1 MTLRHP
7 DYTLLALAGGLL
19 LFGLLMLTSASS
31 VTGLAIFGDQFHFI
45 KRQVLFGLLPGLVA
59 GYILYK
65 TPSHIWKDNTGVIMV
80 FSLLLLVVVLI
91 PGVGS
96 TYEKNARSWI
106 NIAGLSFQPAE
117 FVKLGLILFFSGYI
131 LKRGEKIKQWQEGF
145 IPALVAGLAP
155 VGLLLFQ
162 PDLGT
167 AAILFCVLIGL
178 LFFAGAKLKHLGALL
193 LIGLVALGAMVAA
206 APYRLERITTFMHP
220 ELDPLGIGYQIN
232 QAYLAIG
239 SGGLSG
245 LGLGQSRQKMQYLP
259 EVHADSIFA
268 IMAEETG
275 FIVSILFLLA
285 LYCFIR
291 RLYMLAQTVPDDYD
305 RLVMCG
311 IATLFAVQSFFNI
324 GAMVGLLPLTGVPL
338 PLVSHGGSS
347 LIVCLASLG
356 LALQISTRSHLNN
369 QTAS

>member
-1 MTLRHP
+1 MTIRHP
-7 DYTLLALAGGLL
+7 DYPLLALASGLL

-31 VTGLAIFGDQFHFI
+31 VTGLSIFGDQFYFI
-45 KRQVLFGLLPGLVA
+45 KHQVLFGLIPGLVA
-59 GYILYK
+59 GYSLYK
-65 TPSHIWKDNTGVIMV
+65 IPSQMWRDNAGAVMF
-80 FSLLLLVVVLI
+80 FSVLLLIIVLI
-91 PGVGS
+91 PGIGS

-117 FVKLGLILFFSGYI
+117 FVKLGLILFFSGYL

-145 IPALVAGLAP
+145 IPALVVGLFP
-155 VGLLLFQ
+155 IGLLLLQ
-162 PDLGT
+162 PDVGT
-167 AAILFCVLIGL
+167 ASILFCVLVSIL
-178 LFFAGAKLKHLGALL
+178 YFTGAKLKHLGTLL
-193 LIGLVALGAMVAA
+193 LIGVVALGAMVAA
-206 APYRLERITTFMHP
+206 APYRLQRITTFMHP

-239 SGGLSG
+239 SGGVAG
-245 LGLGQSRQKMQYLP
+245 LGLGHSQQKMQYLP

-275 FIVSILFLLA
+275 FVVSAIFLIA

-291 RLYMLAQTVPDDYD
+291 RLYRLAESTNDDYD
-305 RLVMCG
+305 RLIMCG

-324 GAMVGLLPLTGVPL
+324 GAIIGLLPLTGVPL

-347 LIVCLASLG
+347 LMVSLASIG
-356 LALQISTRSHLNN
+356 LALQISTRSKL
-369 QTAS
+369 T